1 MIFITGGAFQ
11 GKADY
16 AREHFAGYR
25 LVEHYERQVRE
36 QLLRGEEPMKAARR
50 LAESGEK
57 MVVICDELGCGL
69 VPMDAFD
76 RKYREACGRVSCYL
90 AGQAEQVIRM
100 VCGIP
105 GRIV

>member
-1 MIFITGGAFQ
+1 M
-11 GKADY
+11 
-16 AREHFAGYR
+16 E
-25 LVEHYERQVRE
+25 
-36 QLLRGEEPMKAARR
+36 AARR

-57 MVVICDELGCGL
+57 LVVICDELGCGL

>member
-1 MIFITGGAFQ
+1 M
-11 GKADY
+11 
-16 AREHFAGYR
+16 
-25 LVEHYERQVRE
+25 
-36 QLLRGEEPMKAARR
+36 
-50 LAESGEK
+50 
-57 MVVICDELGCGL
+57 VICDELGCGL